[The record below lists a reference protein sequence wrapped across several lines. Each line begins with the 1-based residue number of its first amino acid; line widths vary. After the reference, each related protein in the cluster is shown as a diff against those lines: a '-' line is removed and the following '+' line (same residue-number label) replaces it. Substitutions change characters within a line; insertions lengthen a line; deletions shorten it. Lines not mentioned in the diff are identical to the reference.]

1 MLIVLTGENRLGLL
15 TELERDMKQRS
26 LTEADRF
33 SEDTFSADLVLATL
47 EQQDL
52 FGGGEKAIVFD
63 QLGSFAEGKQFL
75 EEEAERL
82 ASSTKVVYAL
92 ESSVPAAL
100 GKALTKAGGE
110 VRVVGTTTKGRGS
123 PPIFALSD
131 ALAARDK
138 KALWILYQD
147 LSKAAEPEEIS
158 GIFVW
163 QLKTMWL
170 VTLGETAGLNP
181 YVVTKARTALKNFKN
196 EEIPKLLFRLICD
209 YHRGHRGEGNLKLSL
224 EGFILA
230 L

>member
-33 SEDTFSADLVLATL
+33 SEDTFSSEVVLATL

-52 FGGGEKAIVFD
+52 FGGGEKAIVLD
-63 QLGSFAEGKQFL
+63 QLGSFAEGKRFL

-82 ASSTKVVYAL
+82 SSSAKAVYAL

-100 GKALTKAGGE
+100 GKVLTKAGGE
-110 VRVVGTTTKGRGS
+110 VRTVGIATKGRNS

-147 LSKAAEPEEIS
+147 LSKSAEPEEIA

-170 VTLGETAGLNP
+170 VALGETAGLNP
-181 YVVTKARTALKNFKN
+181 YVVTKARTALRNFKN
-196 EEIPKLLFRLICD
+196 EEIPKLLFKMIGD
-209 YHRGHRGEGNLKLSL
+209 YHRGHRGEGSLSLSL
-224 EGFILA
+224 EQTILA